1 MDKDLWFRV
10 IWVGGLGFRVSLSG
24 FWLKPLSVSRVTLK
38 TPFLLADSSLRRA
51 AIGQGQNENL
61 VSIPASQLF
70 PSSIASR
77 GVLGYTILRTSFARR
92 THATTPVFTQ
102 YKSRRTE
109 GIRDFISEI
118 FDSP

>member
-1 MDKDLWFRV
+1 MDKDLRFRV

-61 VSIPASQLF
+61 VSVPASQLL

-92 THATTPVFTQ
+92 THAPHQ
-102 YKSRRTE
+102 SLPNKNRGELKESE
-109 GIRDFISEI
+109 NFISEI